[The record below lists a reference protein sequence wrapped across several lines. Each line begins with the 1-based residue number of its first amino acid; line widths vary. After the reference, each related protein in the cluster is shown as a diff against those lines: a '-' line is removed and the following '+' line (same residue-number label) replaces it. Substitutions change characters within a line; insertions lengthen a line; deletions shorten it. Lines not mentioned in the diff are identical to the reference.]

1 MINELTMT
9 ISTTKPEYIFTI
21 VLSDLQM
28 ERLKEKRIL
37 GFRFQK
43 EKYEFLNDLSDVLR
57 REILLKLEQLDEN
70 QQNNNKNHREKN

>member
-1 MINELTMT
+1 MINEIAVT
-9 ISTTKPEYIFTI
+9 ISATKPEYIFTI
-21 VLSDLQM
+21 VLSDLEM

-43 EKYEFLNDLSDVLR
+43 EKYQFLNDLSDVLR

-70 QQNNNKNHREKN
+70 QKAKTKAAEEG